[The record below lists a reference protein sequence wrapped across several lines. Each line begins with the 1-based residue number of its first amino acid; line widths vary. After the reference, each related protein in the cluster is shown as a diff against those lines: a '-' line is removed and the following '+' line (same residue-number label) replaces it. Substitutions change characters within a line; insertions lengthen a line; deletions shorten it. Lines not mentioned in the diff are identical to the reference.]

1 MGGKKLQK
9 LAIIENSNETK
20 KKKLQETTKFAYLEA
35 KRLSLKAKLLHF
47 KEKRMKQKMLAQDLN
62 AVQHLQVSQTLL
74 LAIHLKLIHLKELI
88 NFIRAGDNFNRSNY
102 LGEIYL

>member
-1 MGGKKLQK
+1 
-9 LAIIENSNETK
+9 
-20 KKKLQETTKFAYLEA
+20 
-35 KRLSLKAKLLHF
+35 
-47 KEKRMKQKMLAQDLN
+47 MLAQDLN
-62 AVQHLQVSQTLL
+62 AVQHLLVSQTLL